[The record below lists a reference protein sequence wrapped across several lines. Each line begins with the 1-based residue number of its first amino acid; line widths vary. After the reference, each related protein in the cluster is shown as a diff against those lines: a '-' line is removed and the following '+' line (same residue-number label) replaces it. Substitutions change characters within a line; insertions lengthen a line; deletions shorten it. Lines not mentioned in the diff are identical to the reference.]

1 MYIQFSYGQLKAL
14 FTSGKLQ
21 KIIMLNHK
29 IQQKR
34 TTEEAM
40 KEIWYKLGVLFSL
53 KLLLHAAFIALVFK
67 FQHSGLR
74 LNVKHDI

>member
-53 KLLLHAAFIALVFK
+53 KLLLHAAFITLVFK

-74 LNVKHDI
+74 LNVKNDI

>member
-34 TTEEAM
+34 TTEEANERNLVQIGSFVFL
-40 KEIWYKLGVLFSL
+40 EIVATCCIYCFGV
-53 KLLLHAAFIALVFK
+53 
-67 FQHSGLR
+67 
-74 LNVKHDI
+74 

>member
-53 KLLLHAAFIALVFK
+53 KLLLHAAFIALVF
-67 FQHSGLR
+67 
-74 LNVKHDI
+74 N

>member
-40 KEIWYKLGVLFSL
+40 KEIWYKLGVL
-53 KLLLHAAFIALVFK
+53 LLHAAFIALVFK

-74 LNVKHDI
+74 LNVKNDI

>member
-29 IQQKR
+29 IQQMR

-40 KEIWYKLGVLFSL
+40 KEIWYTLGVLFSL
-53 KLLLHAAFIALVFK
+53 KLLLHAAFIALVSK

-74 LNVKHDI
+74 LNDI

>member
-53 KLLLHAAFIALVFK
+53 KLLLHAAFICFGV
-67 FQHSGLR
+67 
-74 LNVKHDI
+74 

>member
-40 KEIWYKLGVLFSL
+40 KEICTNWEFC
-53 KLLLHAAFIALVFK
+53 FP
-67 FQHSGLR
+67 
-74 LNVKHDI
+74 

>member
-34 TTEEAM
+34 TTEEANERNLVQIGSFVFL
-40 KEIWYKLGVLFSL
+40 EIVATCIYCFGV
-53 KLLLHAAFIALVFK
+53 
-67 FQHSGLR
+67 
-74 LNVKHDI
+74 

>member
-53 KLLLHAAFIALVFK
+53 KLLLHAAFIPLVFK

-74 LNVKHDI
+74 LNVKNDI

>member
-53 KLLLHAAFIALVFK
+53 KLLLHALLLWCLSFSTV
-67 FQHSGLR
+67 
-74 LNVKHDI
+74 D

>member
-29 IQQKR
+29 SKIQQKR

-40 KEIWYKLGVLFSL
+40 KEIWYTLGVLFSL

-74 LNVKHDI
+74 LNDI